1 MEQKTYVFAG
11 ASSYIAKAAA
21 VLLTAQGH
29 RVIGLTTKDTLSGY
43 TEAYTVTDYN
53 PGSYPAIEGA
63 IHGLAYFPGSIN
75 LKPFNRLSTADFTT
89 DFAVSALGAAGFV
102 QAYLP
107 NLKAAGNA
115 SVVFISTVAVG
126 TGMPFHASV
135 AMAKGALEGL
145 TRSLAAELAP
155 HVRVNCVAPSLTE
168 TPLAAKLLGSPEKKT
183 AAQLRNPLKKVG
195 TPEEVAQPI
204 AFLLQDNSAWIT
216 GQILNTDGGMGSLR
230 LL

>member
-1 MEQKTYVFAG
+1 
-11 ASSYIAKAAA
+11 
-21 VLLTAQGH
+21 
-29 RVIGLTTKDTLSGY
+29 
-43 TEAYTVTDYN
+43 
-53 PGSYPAIEGA
+53 
-63 IHGLAYFPGSIN
+63 
-75 LKPFNRLSTADFTT
+75 
-89 DFAVSALGAAGFV
+89 
-102 QAYLP
+102 
-107 NLKAAGNA
+107 
-115 SVVFISTVAVG
+115 
-126 TGMPFHASV
+126 MPFHASV

-216 GQILNTDGGMGSLR
+216 GQVLNTDGGMGSLR